1 MLECPAGLCGCQNS
15 TAQQKLNL
23 LEVQVS
29 KSLVPSQQFL
39 FSITEIEVA
48 GVDLVGYCVER
59 QRSLFKALD
68 AVCGAFGDAVDWVDP
83 CLDWGSGGVS
93 LDSSEGGSL
102 FIKVDLLFGVIAKQ
116 DGGGQQLDWAV
127 GTTETR

>member
-1 MLECPAGLCGCQNS
+1 M
-15 TAQQKLNL
+15 
-23 LEVQVS
+23 S

-48 GVDLVGYCVER
+48 GVDFVGYGVER

-83 CLDWGSGGVS
+83 CLDRGSGGVS

-102 FIKVDLLFGVIAKQ
+102 FIEIDFLFGLSSKQ
-116 DGGGQQLDWAV
+116 NSGG
-127 GTTETR
+127 